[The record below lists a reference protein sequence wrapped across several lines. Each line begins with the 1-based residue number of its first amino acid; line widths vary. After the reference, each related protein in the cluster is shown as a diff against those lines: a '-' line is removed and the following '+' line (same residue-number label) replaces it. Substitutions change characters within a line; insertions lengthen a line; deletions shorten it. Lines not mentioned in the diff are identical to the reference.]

1 MRGRRT
7 SVNASSSV
15 AIMALFSTS
24 GLDLVQYQ
32 MPASHTQVLAI
43 ISKSTGRSQNPQND
57 CDYSQGSRHMEL
69 EQPVRSRAL
78 LSNHLITEISCIKDK
93 KNHTC

>member
-1 MRGRRT
+1 MSSKRLRRMRGRRT

-57 CDYSQGSRHMEL
+57 CDYSQGSRHMESSL
-69 EQPVRSRAL
+69 EGVVL
-78 LSNHLITEISCIKDK
+78 C
-93 KNHTC
+93 